1 MTRLYEWGPALL
13 ARCLDCRP
21 IRVDQALESAGLPLP
36 SRRLLGMWGL
46 TVEAGVRVEPPGPA

>member
-21 IRVDQALESAGLPLP
+21 IRVDEALESAGLPLR
-36 SRRLLGMWGL
+36 SRRLLRMWGL
-46 TVEAGVRVEPPGPA
+46 TVEVGVRPPGPA